1 MPMLQTGGRMRGNMI
16 EKEYTGQGYY
26 LTYRELPEGVA
37 VTGFGGRVLRAEVPA
52 LIEEK
57 AVVKIEK
64 KAFLSRKTLR
74 EISLPDCVQQIDD
87 WAFAYCSN
95 LERVTL
101 PAGKFSVGRAVFLEC
116 SRLEQVR
123 SSSWTEET
131 ANLLAAA
138 VTKMDAYYLLD
149 SDSIGSREWL
159 KKWDAGLLAVMD
171 AEDMEGYQN
180 QILCGEEDYGS
191 TDVGAF
197 LLRKRMH
204 KVRLAMLRLL
214 NPTGLSVENRMRL
227 VTYLKGHTKG
237 CESEET
243 WLTLF
248 REYYDDLKRIQLFL
262 DLGCAHEG
270 NMEQILKDMGE
281 EHPEMKAIF
290 LRYQDTHIGY
300 HDFFE
305 DLTL

>member
-1 MPMLQTGGRMRGNMI
+1 MQAGGRMRGKMI
-16 EKEYTGQGYY
+16 KEKEYTGQGYY
-26 LTYRELPEGVA
+26 LTYRDGEDGISI
-37 VTGFGGRVLRAEVPA
+37 TGFGGRALRAEVPA

-57 AVVKIEK
+57 TVVKIEK

-74 EISLPDCVQQIDD
+74 EVSLPDSVRQIDD

-95 LERVTL
+95 LAKVTL
-101 PAGKFSVGRAVFLEC
+101 PSGRFSVGRAVFLEC
-116 SRLEQVR
+116 SSLEQVR
-123 SSSWTEET
+123 SSSWTEE
-131 ANLLAAA
+131 AASLLAAA

-149 SDSIGSREWL
+149 SHSIGSREWL

-171 AEDMEGYQN
+171 AEDMDGYQH

-191 TDVGAF
+191 TDVEAF
-197 LLRKRMH
+197 LQRKRMH

-214 NPTGLSVENRMRL
+214 NPTALSVENRVRL
-227 VTYLKGHTKG
+227 ETYLKSHTKG

-248 REYYDDLKRIQLFL
+248 REYYNDLQRIQLFL
-262 DLGCAHEG
+262 DLGCAHAG
-270 NMEQILKDMGE
+270 NMDQILADMGE

-300 HDFFE
+300 HDFFA
-305 DLTL
+305 DLSL